1 MSGAGMSSARYGWMV
16 LLGLA
21 LPLAPNP
28 ASAQP
33 VDIPL
38 TWGGDFLTRPRL
50 TGSWDGLRDE
60 LGKKGVVLDIDTL
73 LTPQGVVSGGRS
85 TGAQFWGNA
94 EYTLNADT
102 GKMGLWPGG
111 FLKIYALSGFGSSVL
126 GDSGGIVPVNT
137 GALVPRVGDPA
148 TGLMNATFLQ
158 FLSPKFGLIAGKLDM
173 LDIAQDGEFT
183 GNYRTQ
189 FMNAAFSFPM
199 TSGLIPLSAFGGGV
213 IALPW
218 EGVQLSVL
226 ALDPNGTVTSNDLGH
241 AFQNGATFFGGGQVT
256 IKPFNRLG
264 HQGLSA
270 MGSTQNRFSLTQDP
284 SNLARILLNERFPR
298 LNDPGPILGDILGR
312 FFPQLLVPTQPL
324 NRSSDSWGVFYNF
337 DQYFWHPGGDQ
348 KRGIGTF
355 FQFGVSDG
363 QTNPIKY
370 SYTVGIS
377 GKGVVPGRPLDTFG
391 AGWARTEFS
400 DKFAAFLRQQL
411 NLGLGHEDVF
421 EAYYNAS
428 VTQWLN
434 ATLDLQVVDPGLN
447 KVLDSS
453 RQLTNVDT
461 AVVVGARLYTR
472 F

>member
-1 MSGAGMSSARYGWMV
+1 MSGAGMSGARCGWMV

-21 LPLAPNP
+21 FPLAPNP

-38 TWGGDFLTRPRL
+38 TWGGGFLTRPRL

-60 LGKKGVVLDIDTL
+60 LGKKGVVLDIDML
-73 LTPQGVVSGGRS
+73 LTPQGVASGGRS
-85 TGAQFWGNA
+85 RSAELWGNT

-111 FLKIYALSGFGSSVL
+111 FFRIAAISGFGSSVL

-148 TGLMNATFLQ
+148 TGLINATFLQ

-189 FMNAAFSFPM
+189 FMNAAFDFPM
-199 TSGLIPLSAFGGGV
+199 TAGLIPLSAFGGGV

-226 ALDPNGTVTSNDLGH
+226 ALDPKGTVLSNDLGH
-241 AFQNGATFFGGGQVT
+241 AFQNGATFFAAGQVT
-256 IKPFNRLG
+256 IKPFDRVG

-270 MGSTQNRFSLTQDP
+270 MGSTQNRVSLTQDP
-284 SNLARILLNERFPR
+284 SNIVRGLVDARFPR
-298 LNDPGPILGDILGR
+298 IKDPGPVLGDILGR

-324 NRSSDSWGVFYNF
+324 NRSSDTWGVFYSF
-337 DQYFWHPGGDQ
+337 DQYLWHPGGDQ

-370 SYTVGIS
+370 SYTAGIS

-391 AGWARTEFS
+391 AGWARIEFS
-400 DKFAAFLRQQL
+400 DKFVPFLRQQF
-411 NLGLGHEDVF
+411 NLGLGHENVF

-428 VTQWLN
+428 VTQWLS
-434 ATLDLQVVDPGLN
+434 ATLDLQVVDPGLS
-447 KVLDSS
+447 KALDSS
-453 RQLTNVDT
+453 RQLTNLDT